1 MIRIIPNVLTKE
13 DCKILID
20 DIDPKSKEDVLSS
33 YNFNPG
39 IDSSYFGGMKKSK
52 CSDHPIIKSVI
63 NKFELNAGSA
73 GILYYPQGSENPM
86 HADNAAMQENGTFK
100 KLKPWTHTAVLF
112 LNDDFIGGELVYPTQ
127 GCIFCPVIGT
137 LIIAPAD
144 ETYLHYVKPIL
155 KGERYSVAIRIL
167 PF

>member
-13 DCKILID
+13 ECQTLIK

-33 YNFNPG
+33 YNFNRG
-39 IDSSYFGGMKKSK
+39 TDSSYFGGMKKTR
-52 CSDHPIIKSVI
+52 CFDHQIIKSVI
-63 NKFELNAGSA
+63 NKFELNAEGA
-73 GILYYPQGSENPM
+73 GILYYPEGSENPI
-86 HADNAAMQENGTFK
+86 HADNGAIQEDGTFK
-100 KLKPWTHTAVLF
+100 KFKEWKHTAVIF
-112 LNDDFIGGELVYPTQ
+112 LNDDFIGGQLVYPNH
-127 GCIFCPVIGT
+127 GCSFSPKTGT

-167 PF
+167 